1 MPTTTMSGKQP
12 NRLRMI
18 KLMYITNNP
27 VIAKIAD
34 EAGVDRIFIDLEVI
48 GKAARQGGMDTVQS
62 HHNISDIPIIKQQLS
77 NAELLV
83 RCNPIYPESQKE
95 IDAIVNNG
103 ADIVMLPFFKTIDEV
118 LKFLDYVGGRTK
130 TMLLVETKEAVDI
143 IDSILN
149 LEGIDE
155 MYIGLNDL
163 HLSYGM
169 DFMFQLLA
177 DGTVDTLAAK
187 FKSKGKPF
195 GFGGIARIG
204 GGLLPSEYVIAEHY
218 RLGSTRAILSR
229 SFCNCDKISDITAI
243 KEVFNNGLSD
253 IRTLESNLYNQR
265 PAFFENNK
273 RFVKDAVNR
282 IVTNIRSTK

>member
-1 MPTTTMSGKQP
+1 
-12 NRLRMI
+12 MI

-62 HHNISDIPIIKQQLS
+62 HHDISDIPIIKQQLS

-83 RCNPIYPESQKE
+83 RSNPIHSGSKEE
-95 IDAIVNNG
+95 IDAIINNG
-103 ADIVMLPFFKTIDEV
+103 ADIVMLPFFKTTDEV
-118 LKFLDYVGGRTK
+118 VKFQNYVGGRTK

-143 IDSILN
+143 IDDILT
-149 LEGIDE
+149 LDGIDE
-155 MYIGLNDL
+155 MYVGLNDL

-177 DGTVDTLAAK
+177 DGTVDKLTAK

-195 GFGGIARIG
+195 GFGGIAKIG
-204 GGLLPSEYVIAEHY
+204 GGLLPGEYVIAEHY

-229 SFCNCDKISDITAI
+229 TFCNCDKISDITVI
-243 KEVFNNGLSD
+243 KELFHNGISE
-253 IRTLESNLYNQR
+253 IRTLESTLCDQK
-265 PAFFENNK
+265 PMFFENN
-273 RFVKDAVNR
+273 RLFVKKSVNQ
-282 IVTNIRSTK
+282 IVTNIRSSK

>member
-1 MPTTTMSGKQP
+1 MQTTTMSRKQP
-12 NRLRMI
+12 NSLRMI

-62 HHNISDIPIIKQQLS
+62 HHDISDIPIIKQQLS

-83 RCNPIYPESQKE
+83 RSNPIHPGSKEE
-95 IDAIVNNG
+95 IDAIVNND
-103 ADIVMLPFFKTIDEV
+103 ADIIMLPFFKTIDEV
-118 LKFLDYVGGRTK
+118 NKFIDYVGGRTK

-155 MYIGLNDL
+155 IYIGLNDL

-177 DGTVDTLAAK
+177 DGTVDMLVDK

-195 GFGGIARIG
+195 GFGGIAKIG
-204 GGLLPSEYVIAEHY
+204 GGLLPGEYVIAEHY

-229 SFCNCDKISDITAI
+229 SFCNCDKISDIKVI
-243 KEVFNNGLSD
+243 KELFHNGISE
-253 IRTLESNLYNQR
+253 IRTLESKLCNQK
-265 PAFFENNK
+265 PAFFENN
-273 RFVKDAVNR
+273 RQFVKGAVNQ